1 MEISLRLSL
10 CNKFHD
16 PNTLPS
22 VNTPNEL
29 FSTAKGF
36 SLQCDLTSK
45 IMLHFGEIEA
55 SFRIQ
60 DFLNFRRFIN
70 NIDIQSKIFDLS
82 DESDYEF
89 VEAPKLNINHKLTL
103 CELIQL
109 RELVNGT
116 HFAIELNSLLHQL
129 LFTESEL
136 V

>member
-1 MEISLRLSL
+1 M
-10 CNKFHD
+10 N
-16 PNTLPS
+16 
-22 VNTPNEL
+22 
-29 FSTAKGF
+29 
-36 SLQCDLTSK
+36 
-45 IMLHFGEIEA
+45 FGDMEA

-70 NIDIQSKIFDLS
+70 KIDIQSRLFDLS

-89 VEAPKLNINHKLTL
+89 VEAPQLNIYQKLTL

-116 HFAIELNSLLHQL
+116 YFAIELNSLLHEL
-129 LFTESEL
+129 LYQESEL

>member
-1 MEISLRLSL
+1 MEKSLNLSL
-10 CNKFHD
+10 CNNFHD
-16 PNTLPS
+16 SNILLS

-29 FSTAKGF
+29 FRTVKGF
-36 SLQCDLTSK
+36 SVQCDLTSR
-45 IMLHFGEIEA
+45 IILHFGEMQA
-55 SFRIQ
+55 TFRIQ

-70 NIDIQSKIFDLS
+70 SIDIRSKIFDLS

-89 VEAPKLNINHKLTL
+89 VEAPQVNIYHKLTL

-116 HFAIELNSLLHQL
+116 HFSIELNSLLHQL
-129 LFTESEL
+129 LFKESEL